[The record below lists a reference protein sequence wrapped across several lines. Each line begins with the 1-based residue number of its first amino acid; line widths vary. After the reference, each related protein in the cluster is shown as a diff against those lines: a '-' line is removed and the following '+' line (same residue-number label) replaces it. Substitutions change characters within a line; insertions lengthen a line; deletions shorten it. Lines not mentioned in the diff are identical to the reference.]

1 MVMNNKNIWAAKR
14 EIPLFLN
21 DDGDSQNK
29 PKV

>member
-1 MVMNNKNIWAAKR
+1 MNNKNIGAPKR

-21 DDGDSQNK
+21 DDGGSQNK